1 MIILLMLVL
10 CSVYIELDIIAS
22 PHEILMNFLIQ
33 LQPNVSQ
40 QIHKF
45 QITGAINI
53 INDILK

>member
-1 MIILLMLVL
+1 MIILLMVL
-10 CSVYIELDIIAS
+10 CSVYTEVDIIAS

-33 LQPNVSQ
+33 LQPNISQ

-45 QITGAINI
+45 QITEAINI